1 MAIRILLADD
11 HKIVRQGLRS
21 LLLQKEGFEVVGE
34 AENGQEAARLA
45 EKLCPDVA
53 ILDVGMPILNGID
66 ATREILRVSPRTRTI
81 LLTMH
86 DDDGFVLKSLR
97 AGVRGY
103 LLKARAAEDLVQA
116 IGVVSKGEVYLSPGI
131 SETVVQAYLN
141 AVVPQPELLS
151 DRERQVLQLVA
162 EGKRTKEIAQIL
174 GVSTSTAES
183 HRNHIMRKLDIHEIA
198 GLVHYAIEHGLVV
211 VNSLASARSC
221 IGHSQV
227 EHAFS
232 PA

>member
-183 HRNHIMRKLDIHEIA
+183 HRNHIMQKLNIHEIA
-198 GLVHYAIEHGLVV
+198 GLVRYAIGHGLIIVR
-211 VNSLASARSC
+211 SLAVA
-221 IGHSQV
+221 
-227 EHAFS
+227 
-232 PA
+232 

>member
-21 LLLQKEGFEVVGE
+21 LLLEKEGFQVVGE
-34 AENGQEAARLA
+34 GDDGQEAVRLA
-45 EKLCPDVA
+45 ETLCPDIAV
-53 ILDVGMPILNGID
+53 LDIGMPILNGID
-66 ATREILRVSPRTRTI
+66 AAKEIARVSPRTRTI

-86 DDDGFVLKSLR
+86 DEEGFVLKSLR

-103 LLKARAAEDLVQA
+103 LLKARTAEDLVQA
-116 IGVVSKGEVYLSPGI
+116 IAEVSRGEVYLSPGI
-131 SETVVQAYLN
+131 SETVVHAFLN
-141 AVVPQPELLS
+141 AIEPPQDPLS

-174 GVSTSTAES
+174 CVSTCTAES
-183 HRNHIMRKLDIHEIA
+183 HRNHIMQKLDIHEIA
-198 GLVHYAIEHGLVV
+198 GLVRYAIEHGLVV

-221 IGHSQV
+221 ISHNQV
-227 EHAFS
+227 EHALS
-232 PA
+232 AA

>member
-21 LLLQKEGFEVVGE
+21 LLLEKEGFQVVGE
-34 AENGQEAARLA
+34 GADGQEAVRLA
-45 EKLCPDVA
+45 RTLCPDVA
-53 ILDVGMPILNGID
+53 ILDIGMPILNGID
-66 ATREILRVSPRTRTI
+66 AAKEIARVSPRTRTI
-81 LLTMH
+81 VLTMH
-86 DDDGFVLKSLR
+86 DDEGFVLKSLR

-103 LLKARAAEDLVQA
+103 LLKSRAAEDLVQA
-116 IGVVSKGEVYLSPGI
+116 IGEVSRGEVYLSPGI
-131 SETVVQAYLN
+131 SETVVNAFLN
-141 AVVPQPELLS
+141 AIEPPQEPLS

-174 GVSTSTAES
+174 CVSTSTAES

-221 IGHSQV
+221 ISHSQV